1 MGDLPAIPAALPVLR
16 VVLGWNVLTL
26 LVIVAALGKLRSSK
40 LWGLVVLLILPVL
53 LSIKLLASL
62 LPLSI

>member
-40 LWGLVVLLILPVL
+40 LWGLVVLL
-53 LSIKLLASL
+53 SIKLLASL
-62 LPLSI
+62 LPLSIWL